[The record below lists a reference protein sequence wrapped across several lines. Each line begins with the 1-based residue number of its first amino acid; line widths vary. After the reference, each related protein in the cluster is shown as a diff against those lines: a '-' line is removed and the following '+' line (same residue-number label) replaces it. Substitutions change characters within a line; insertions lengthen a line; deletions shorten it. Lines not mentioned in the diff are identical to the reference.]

1 MWLKFRNQKRIM
13 PLESSLLYGEMAGSA
28 LVHAAIP
35 VLVASVLSML
45 PYKPIGQQILT
56 LFLVTIVISF
66 VIQLAFL
73 LALQIVSCQGV
84 KDYKILLG
92 GAFIG
97 AIVTAAMIAFPTYIE
112 SMRLV
117 VSQLF
122 MDHKSLLTE
131 KMAAIDAATT
141 DAGLNVFRAEV
152 KEANELT
159 AAAAQKGGALPN
171 QRGGGAITEEQ
182 YEHQTLKETMI
193 GSSYWAAFAGAYG
206 VGIGS
211 LFAVKCK

>member
-1 MWLKFRNQKRIM
+1 MD
-13 PLESSLLYGEMAGSA
+13 SSLLYGEMAGSA
-28 LVHAAIP
+28 LVHAAVP
-35 VLVASVLSML
+35 LLVASVITMMPYRTLSHRTMTFF
-45 PYKPIGQQILT
+45 ISI
-56 LFLVTIVISF
+56 IVISF
-66 VIQLAFL
+66 VVQLAFL
-73 LALQIVSCQGV
+73 LGLQMVSCKGV
-84 KDYKILLG
+84 KSYTMLLA

-97 AIVTAAMIAFPTYIE
+97 AVLTGAMIAFPTFIE

-122 MDHKSLLTE
+122 IDHKSLLTE

-152 KEANELT
+152 KEANDL
-159 AAAAQKGGALPN
+159 AAALPN
-171 QRGGGAITEEQ
+171 QRGGGAITEDQ
-182 YEHQTLKETMI
+182 YEHQTLQEMMI

-211 LFAVKCK
+211 LVAVKCK

>member
-1 MWLKFRNQKRIM
+1 MTFFI
-13 PLESSLLYGEMAGSA
+13 S
-28 LVHAAIP
+28 I
-35 VLVASVLSML
+35 
-45 PYKPIGQQILT
+45 
-56 LFLVTIVISF
+56 IVISF
-66 VIQLAFL
+66 VVQLAFL
-73 LALQIVSCQGV
+73 LGLQMVSCKGV
-84 KDYKILLG
+84 KSYTMLLA

-97 AIVTAAMIAFPTYIE
+97 AVLTGAMIAFPTFIE

-122 MDHKSLLTE
+122 IDHKSLLTE

-152 KEANELT
+152 KEANDL
-159 AAAAQKGGALPN
+159 AAALPN
-171 QRGGGAITEEQ
+171 QRGGGAITEDQ
-182 YEHQTLKETMI
+182 YEHQTLQEMMI

-211 LFAVKCK
+211 LVAVKCK

>member
-1 MWLKFRNQKRIM
+1 M

-28 LVHAAIP
+28 LVHAAVP
-35 VLVASVLSML
+35 VLVASVISML
-45 PYKPIGQQILT
+45 PYKPLMQQILI
-56 LFLVTIVISF
+56 LFIITIVASF
-66 VIQLAFL
+66 FIQLAFL
-73 LALQIVSCQGV
+73 LGLQVISCKGV
-84 KDYKILLG
+84 KDYSILFG
-92 GAFIG
+92 GAFVSAIITG
-97 AIVTAAMIAFPTYIE
+97 ALIAFPTFIE

-131 KMAAIDAATT
+131 RMAAIDAATT
-141 DAGLNVFRAEV
+141 EAGLNVFRAEV
-152 KEANELT
+152 KEANEME
-159 AAAAQKGGALPN
+159 AAAKQTGGALIN
-171 QRGGGAITEEQ
+171 QRGGGALTEEQ

>member
-1 MWLKFRNQKRIM
+1 MD
-13 PLESSLLYGEMAGSA
+13 SSLLYGEMAGSA
-28 LVHAAIP
+28 LVHAAVP
-35 VLVASVLSML
+35 LLVASVITMMPYRTLSHRT
-45 PYKPIGQQILT
+45 LT
-56 LFLVTIVISF
+56 FFISIIVISF
-66 VIQLAFL
+66 VVQLAFL
-73 LALQIVSCQGV
+73 LGLQMVSCKGV
-84 KDYKILLG
+84 KDYTILVG

-97 AIVTAAMIAFPTYIE
+97 AVLTGAMIAFPTFIE

-122 MDHKSLLTE
+122 IDHKSLLTE

-152 KEANELT
+152 KEANDL
-159 AAAAQKGGALPN
+159 AAALPN
-171 QRGGGAITEEQ
+171 QRGGGAITEDQ
-182 YEHQTLKETMI
+182 YEHQTLQEMMI

-211 LFAVKCK
+211 LVAVKCK

>member
-1 MWLKFRNQKRIM
+1 MD
-13 PLESSLLYGEMAGSA
+13 SSLLYGEMAGSA
-28 LVHAAIP
+28 LVHAAVP
-35 VLVASVLSML
+35 LLVASVITMMPYRTLSHRTMTFF
-45 PYKPIGQQILT
+45 ISI
-56 LFLVTIVISF
+56 IVISF
-66 VIQLAFL
+66 IVQLAFL
-73 LALQIVSCQGV
+73 LGLQMVSCKGV
-84 KDYKILLG
+84 KDYKILVG

-97 AIVTAAMIAFPTYIE
+97 AVLTGAMIAFPTFIE

-122 MDHKSLLTE
+122 IDHKSLLTE

-152 KEANELT
+152 KEANDL
-159 AAAAQKGGALPN
+159 AAALPN
-171 QRGGGAITEEQ
+171 QRGGGAITEDQ
-182 YEHQTLKETMI
+182 YEHQTLQEMMI

-211 LFAVKCK
+211 LVAVKCKGAYSGGGEGP

>member
-35 VLVASVLSML
+35 ILVASVISML

-56 LFLVTIVISF
+56 LFLVTIAISF
-66 VIQLAFL
+66 FIQLAFL
-73 LALQIVSCQGV
+73 LGLQIVSCQGV

-92 GAFIG
+92 GAFVG
-97 AIVTAAMIAFPTYIE
+97 AILTAAMVAFPTYIE

-152 KEANELT
+152 KEANEL
-159 AAAAQKGGALPN
+159 ASAVQKGGALPN

-182 YEHQTLKETMI
+182 YEHQTLKEIMI

>member
-1 MWLKFRNQKRIM
+1 MD
-13 PLESSLLYGEMAGSA
+13 SSLLYGEMAGSA
-28 LVHAAIP
+28 LVHAAVP
-35 VLVASVLSML
+35 LLVASVITMMPYRTLSHRTMTFF
-45 PYKPIGQQILT
+45 ISI
-56 LFLVTIVISF
+56 IVISF
-66 VIQLAFL
+66 IVQLAFL
-73 LALQIVSCQGV
+73 LGLQMVSCKGV
-84 KDYKILLG
+84 KDYKILVG

-97 AIVTAAMIAFPTYIE
+97 AVLTGAMIAFPTFIE

-122 MDHKSLLTE
+122 IDHKSLLTE

-152 KEANELT
+152 KEANDL
-159 AAAAQKGGALPN
+159 AAALPN
-171 QRGGGAITEEQ
+171 QRGGGAITEDQ
-182 YEHQTLKETMI
+182 YEHQTLQEMMI

-211 LFAVKCK
+211 LVAVKCK